1 MERLARF
8 AAVAGLVTLLST
20 SGCVAH
26 IGPEKVHPDGT
37 MECRGFT
44 VAIGDASSCGTR
56 GGTVSDEF
64 VTLFRGLA
72 YLVRSLMP
80 GGPAAPA
87 E

>member
-1 MERLARF
+1 MEPLARA
-8 AAVAGLVTLLST
+8 AAVAGLVILLV
-20 SGCVAH
+20 SGGCATH
-26 IGPEKVHPDGT
+26 IGPETVHPDGT
-37 MECRGFT
+37 MECHGFT